1 MKHNSKPVTL
11 EGIESGFFYSSNK
24 FDNKSSGY
32 ADPELIYASHKTRLY
47 RLKLR
52 GKYFMAKTYAGD
64 RAHSIDVLTKEFEL
78 ASSCSHPNIVH
89 VYTLEPSSPVGEA
102 IIMEYV
108 EARNLLEFLD
118 ENPSQKMR
126 ERIVDQLLSTVDYLH
141 RKGIIHNDLKPENLL
156 VTRSD
161 NSLRLIDFDLAD
173 DPTHYLIKNL
183 GCTPCYA
190 APELINKQQSDR
202 RSDIYS
208 IGELIRLIC
217 GGDHKRIVAKCTQSF
232 SEKRFQDIPALRAK
246 WDKRNSKLNSA
257 IPVISLVFILLVMSG
272 YLFAIRNPESQKLDY
287 TEGLKDPIPNFTTV
301 SSDKNEEKSVITSQG
316 NAETI
321 YEGNNIEKKEI
332 LTQSQVLNT
341 SPSTKPDSPSPSE
354 EMFKEIDIYN
364 DATLNITEGKLK
376 ESRYNEFALLQIKNF
391 SEDIIA
397 NYDKYLSITKDEEL
411 KNLISKHKMIFLST
425 HGDKLQEYMKNL
437 PSLFSLRD
445 EMDENEFNF
454 YLQLLANQ
462 EDYRPYTP

>member
-1 MKHNSKPVTL
+1 MEH
-11 EGIESGFFYSSNK
+11 IESGIFYSSNK

-32 ADPELIYASHKTRLY
+32 TDPELIHASHKTRLY

-52 GKYFMAKTYAGD
+52 GKYFMAKTYVGD
-64 RAHSIDVLTKEFEL
+64 RANSKDVLTKEYEL

-89 VYTLEPSSPVGEA
+89 VYTLEPFSPVGEA

-118 ENPSQKMR
+118 ENPPKKVR
-126 ERIVDQLLSTVDYLH
+126 ERVVDQLLSTVDYLH

-173 DPTHYLIKNL
+173 DPAHYLIKNL
-183 GCTPCYA
+183 GCTPRYA
-190 APELINKQQSDR
+190 APELINEQKSDR

-217 GGDHKRIVAKCTQSF
+217 GGDHKRIVTKCTQSIP
-232 SEKRFQDIPALRAK
+232 EKRFQDIPALRVK
-246 WDKRNSKLNSA
+246 WDKRNSKLKYA
-257 IPVISLVFILLVMSG
+257 IPVTSFVLTLLIMSG
-272 YLFAIRNPESQKLDY
+272 YLFAIRNPESHKPDY
-287 TEGLKDPIPNFTTV
+287 TEGLKDPFLNFAMV
-301 SSDKNEEKSVITSQG
+301 NGEKIEKKSVISSQR
-316 NAETI
+316 NAGTI
-321 YEGNNIEKKEI
+321 YEGNNMGNKEI
-332 LTQSQVLNT
+332 IPQSQFLNT
-341 SPSTKPDSPSPSE
+341 SPSTKSDSPSPLE
-354 EMFKEIDIYN
+354 EMFKEIDTYN
-364 DATLNITEGKLK
+364 DAALNITEGKLK
-376 ESRYNEFALLQIKNF
+376 ESRYNEFALLEIKNF

-397 NYDKYLSITKDEEL
+397 NYDKYLSTTKDKEL
-411 KNLISKHKMIFLST
+411 MNLISNHKMIFLAT
-425 HGDKLQEYMKNL
+425 HSDKLQEYMKKL
-437 PSLFSLRD
+437 PSLYRQRD
-445 EMDENEFNF
+445 EMDEKEFNF